1 MASTE
6 VFSIWN
12 FLAWLA
18 MFIFWM
24 DILESSIH
32 TLWYAQL
39 KKFLAKTV
47 NTRLKAI
54 LAGTV
59 LAWILQSGTIVSLMV
74 LSFAGAGI
82 LSLAGAIGVIIGANV
97 WGTFLAVII
106 AKLWFGYS
114 ISSFAL
120 PLIGWWGVLLFF
132 KNKKIKLIWQL
143 ILSFGLL
150 LFGIAF
156 LKDSVSVLAT
166 SLDITKYVAMPWFVF
181 FLGGILLALLL
192 HSSGTATIIAMTAL
206 TAGIM
211 SFDQTIVAMLGASI
225 GSSLVSVYV
234 SIGWSATKRNV
245 AFTHFW
251 FNLLGAIIFL
261 TFVPWTE
268 EFMQLFMKTT
278 WEHGPAAIAW
288 YQVIYNV
295 IIGILLYPFIGAIA
309 RMFERYSKTDKTDY
323 ELVSIKPHVKN
334 HNTLIQQDLTTLIKK
349 IFKFNVHHLDIDQK
363 ILLNPEYTISEKHYA
378 KYHLTQEDLD
388 EDYEILKNIEEGIV
402 KWLLTRIHNGNTKE
416 DKEYLWFYQL
426 IDVMM
431 YSAKNLHDTR
441 NDFITLLESESLMVK
456 ERLQYLK
463 EQMVDLYI
471 ILADM
476 IGSRE
481 DNNKSLSAILSAIDD
496 NAIQVADLL
505 AQHLHRQN
513 LAWGELSS
521 LLHLIS
527 ALQRSHHAIAQSIKM
542 LYNK

>member
-1 MASTE
+1 MEGVE

-24 DILESSIH
+24 EVLESSIH
-32 TLWYAQL
+32 ALWYAHL

-59 LAWILQSGTIVSLMV
+59 LSGILQSGTIVSLMV

-82 LSLAGAIGVIIGANV
+82 LSLWWAIWVIIGANV
-97 WGTFLAVII
+97 GGTFLAVII
-106 AKLWFGYS
+106 AKLWFWYS

-120 PLIGWWGVLLFF
+120 PLIGCGGILQFL
-132 KNKKIKLIWQL
+132 KNKKVKLIGQL

-156 LKDSVSVLAT
+156 LKDSVSILAT
-166 SLDITKYVAMPWFVF
+166 SLDITKYVAMPWFIF
-181 FLGGILLALLL
+181 FIGGIFLALLL

-211 SFDQTIVAMLGASI
+211 SFDQTVVAMLGASI

-234 SIGWSATKRNV
+234 SIGWSAIKRNV
-245 AFTHFW
+245 ALTHFW
-251 FNLLGAIIFL
+251 FNLLGAVIFL
-261 TFVPWTE
+261 IFVPWTE
-268 EFMQLFMKTT
+268 EFMQLFMSTT

-295 IIGILLYPFIGAIA
+295 IMWILLYPFIGSIA
-309 RMFERYSKTDKTDY
+309 RMFERYSTTEKTDY
-323 ELVSIKPHVKN
+323 ELVSLKPHVKN
-334 HNTLIQQDLTTLIKK
+334 YETLIQQDLTTLIKK

-363 ILLNPEYTISEKHYA
+363 ILLNPEYTISEKYYA
-378 KYHLTQEDLD
+378 TYHLTQEHLE
-388 EDYEILKNIEEGIV
+388 EDYEVLKNIEEGIV
-402 KWLLTRIHNGNTKE
+402 KWLLSRIHTGSTKD
-416 DKEYLWFYQL
+416 DKEYLKYYEL

-441 NDFITLLESESLMVK
+441 DNFMTLLDSESLMVK
-456 ERLQYLK
+456 ERMQHLK

-476 IGSRE
+476 IAARE
-481 DNNKSLSAILSAIDD
+481 DTNKSLPIILSAIDQ
-496 NAIQVADLL
+496 NAIQIADLL

-527 ALQRSHHAIAQSIKM
+527 ALQRSHHAIAQSIKN
-542 LYNK
+542 LYT